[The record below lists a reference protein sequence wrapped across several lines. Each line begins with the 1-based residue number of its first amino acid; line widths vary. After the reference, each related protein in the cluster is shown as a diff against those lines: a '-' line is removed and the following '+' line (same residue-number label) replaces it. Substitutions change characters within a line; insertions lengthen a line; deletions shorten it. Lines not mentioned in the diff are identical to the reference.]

1 MANILSKSVT
11 ASSLKAKSSGILSV
25 FYKTIDSLQEVVKS
39 AKQEADI
46 KQQNIDRLAL
56 EKEELMQVA
65 QENEAIVIKTRTRPL
80 AIPFSPEIGGR
91 RWPTGRMRGFDRTIH
106 VQEFEFTIP
115 RPVLKTQRSRIRF
128 PSLFERFHVLP
139 IKDALKSLVSR
150 WVS

>member
-56 EKEELMQVA
+56 E
-65 QENEAIVIKTRTRPL
+65 R
-80 AIPFSPEIGGR
+80 
-91 RWPTGRMRGFDRTIH
+91 
-106 VQEFEFTIP
+106 
-115 RPVLKTQRSRIRF
+115 
-128 PSLFERFHVLP
+128 
-139 IKDALKSLVSR
+139 KSLCKLLKKTKLLLVNFQNY
-150 WVS
+150 

>member
-65 QENEAIVIKTRTRPL
+65 QENEAIVSKL
-80 AIPFSPEIGGR
+80 SKLLNNEL
-91 RWPTGRMRGFDRTIH
+91 
-106 VQEFEFTIP
+106 E
-115 RPVLKTQRSRIRF
+115 
-128 PSLFERFHVLP
+128 
-139 IKDALKSLVSR
+139 
-150 WVS
+150 

>member
-25 FYKTIDSLQEVVKS
+25 FYKTIDSLEVVKS

-65 QENEAIVIKTRTRPL
+65 QENEAIVSKLSKLLTNEL
-80 AIPFSPEIGGR
+80 E
-91 RWPTGRMRGFDRTIH
+91 
-106 VQEFEFTIP
+106 
-115 RPVLKTQRSRIRF
+115 
-128 PSLFERFHVLP
+128 
-139 IKDALKSLVSR
+139 
-150 WVS
+150 

>member
-25 FYKTIDSLQEVVKS
+25 FYKQEVVKS

-65 QENEAIVIKTRTRPL
+65 QENEAIVSKLSKLLTNEL
-80 AIPFSPEIGGR
+80 E
-91 RWPTGRMRGFDRTIH
+91 
-106 VQEFEFTIP
+106 
-115 RPVLKTQRSRIRF
+115 
-128 PSLFERFHVLP
+128 
-139 IKDALKSLVSR
+139 
-150 WVS
+150 

>member
-39 AKQEADI
+39 AKH

-65 QENEAIVIKTRTRPL
+65 QENEAIVSKLSKLLTNEL
-80 AIPFSPEIGGR
+80 E
-91 RWPTGRMRGFDRTIH
+91 
-106 VQEFEFTIP
+106 
-115 RPVLKTQRSRIRF
+115 
-128 PSLFERFHVLP
+128 
-139 IKDALKSLVSR
+139 
-150 WVS
+150 